1 MRVYASRV
9 IAAPLDKV
17 WSAIRA
23 FDRLCDWHDAV
34 LDGAIVDGKPADAV
48 GAIRAFHLADG
59 ALVEERLLALDDGG
73 HCLTYAFVTP
83 AFPVDNYTATIRAA
97 PVTATGAT
105 FVEWHATFDEPQG
118 RSGRHSE
125 IIADAIFAAGLS
137 GLERFVTGNA
147 R

>member
-34 LDGAIVDGKPADAV
+34 LDGTIMDGKPADAV
-48 GAIRAFHLADG
+48 GSIRAFHLADG
-59 ALVEERLLALDDGG
+59 ALVEERLLALDDGA
-73 HCLTYAFVTP
+73 HSLTYAFVTP
-83 AFPVDNYTATIRAA
+83 AFPVDNYTATMRAA
-97 PVTATGAT
+97 PVTATGTT
-105 FVEWHATFDEPQG
+105 FVEWYATFDEPEG

-125 IIADAIFAAGLS
+125 IIADAIFAAGLAS
-137 GLERFVTGNA
+137 LERYVAGTA
-147 R
+147 K